1 VVLPVEWLIGP
12 VAGLALALWVAREL
26 WKAHLAADDRE
37 RKRADAMEARLTAL
51 VDVLRKAAPK

>member
-1 VVLPVEWLIGP
+1 MSSMLVV
-12 VAGLALALWVAREL
+12 ANEL
-26 WKAHLAADDRE
+26 WKAHKAADERE